1 MTYPNLEAMRFAWSF
16 VLNRLGINPHDDR
29 GLTTTEIAVVTFLLV
44 GAAIVVLGIIFVAA
58 ENNANNIPDPQAP
71 QPAG

>member
-1 MTYPNLEAMRFAWSF
+1 MPISNLESMRLMWSF
-16 VLNRLGINPHDDR
+16 VLHKLGVRPDDR